1 MMHLFLSIDSNYA
14 SLSIKDENFSFYWLF
29 SCGYNQWRDP
39 LKPVQL
45 LTKLCKEG
53 KVDGP
58 HFTNGKVKVDGKT
71 FTLSKGT
78 VSSSSNGE
86 TSQKCEIYHIKIN
99 NIYDRLK
106 S

>member
-1 MMHLFLSIDSNYA
+1 MHLSSYVDSKSVLKKNLFKSVSLFL
-14 SLSIKDENFSFYWLF
+14 LL

-58 HFTNGKVKVDGKT
+58 HFSNGKVKVDGKT

-78 VSSSSNGE
+78 VHSSSNGE
-86 TSQKCEIYHIKIN
+86 TSQKCKKQIYFVLNKH
-99 NIYDRLK
+99 L
-106 S
+106 

>member
-1 MMHLFLSIDSNYA
+1 MYFHVNSHHTKKLGIYL
-14 SLSIKDENFSFYWLF
+14 FSFGKF

-45 LTKLCKEG
+45 LTRLCKEG

-58 HFTNGKVKVDGKT
+58 HFNNGKVKVDGKT

-78 VSSSSNGE
+78 VHNTPGSDGN
-86 TSQKCEIYHIKIN
+86 QKCKLLFTIHNYVENHHALCNEK
-99 NIYDRLK
+99 
-106 S
+106 

>member
-1 MMHLFLSIDSNYA
+1 MCSFFFRLS
-14 SLSIKDENFSFYWLF
+14 

-58 HFTNGKVKVDGKT
+58 HFSNGKVKVDGKT

-78 VSSSSNGE
+78 VHTSSSGE
-86 TSQKCEIYHIKIN
+86 QSQKCKSNLLSVAPFFIN
-99 NIYDRLK
+99 LIGDKVLGN
-106 S
+106 

>member
-1 MMHLFLSIDSNYA
+1 MHLSSYVDSKSVLKKNLFKGVSLFL
-14 SLSIKDENFSFYWLF
+14 LF

-58 HFTNGKVKVDGKT
+58 HFSNGKVKVDGKT

-78 VSSSSNGE
+78 VHSSSNGE
-86 TSQKCEIYHIKIN
+86 TSQKRK
-99 NIYDRLK
+99 D
-106 S
+106 

>member
-1 MMHLFLSIDSNYA
+1 MSSSISFKILLYQN
-14 SLSIKDENFSFYWLF
+14 LLCIFSFYLS

-58 HFTNGKVKVDGKT
+58 HFSNGKVKVDGKT

-78 VSSSSNGE
+78 VHNSSNGE
-86 TSQKCEIYHIKIN
+86 TSQKRKIDL
-99 NIYDRLK
+99 IFK